1 MFNISKVTY
10 LLEKSLFFFEILLL
24 FILEIYKI
32 NINLNKQNASI
43 W

>member
-1 MFNISKVTY
+1 MFNIYKVTY